1 MGDDLNKVSTAVE
14 SKMATRIV
22 QSATAR
28 SVMYVLLPVAIAL
41 YLFYPLL
48 SGTYVYGGTSEYELY
63 KSFLVNF
70 INTLKHFELPVWN
83 EYIGSGHAAICLG
96 HYPITQNTI
105 FYILFGV
112 DDFTYSF
119 TKCLNFI
126 ILLLTFIYACKFFR
140 FSYLIALLGA
150 LVYFSL
156 NLVIRFIIADTV
168 GNLLPLYPLLVF
180 FIIKIITAEN
190 TKDLLLFSLFYICWL
205 SGGHITYVFPHT
217 IMLSVIY
224 WITIFVFHGL
234 NGFTLRPLRKFIGIY
249 FVLFVLP
256 WLAVLYQ
263 YYFVYDVI
271 LHSNRVTADGLIV
284 SPFKSV
290 AWKELYVSLKS
301 SSYVWMALISL
312 LFYACLKV
320 YSRRNYPPKKWQ
332 TTPTAWKILT
342 GILFLSLLIL
352 IVFKI
357 QFVSESDFI
366 IDYIPIVNSQVFLT
380 ALLIYL
386 MSHLILARKDSRE
399 GIGLYDCL
407 VFIVYVSLLSYYIYS
422 PANIAGYDYDFFREL
437 SVPFQIIFTFVVL
450 YSSRNYQQNR
460 LVKIVVLS
468 AITVY
473 LIRSH
478 FTILLLRFTGIIWYS
493 VRDGSIFSLFFAI
506 LFMVGLKKIIEDIST
521 SFKNFSMGIQSQ
533 NRMITIAKYSILVMI
548 LILLVRDSYDKFYH
562 GISNRL
568 IYPNQIQLTETEK
581 EKLFYSRRQELTVLT
596 QDLLALNA
604 STKHFHRIFTVDVP
618 GWSILAGE
626 WQRYNIY
633 DAAIYDSSISNGI
646 KAFYDDII
654 LGKSHPTSKELK
666 DALQCGVFTRHV
678 YEGLNVKYG
687 EVTYSDL
694 FGLLLFPNDLK
705 YLKEGNV
712 EFFWDLMQV
721 KYLIIGPYLSEA
733 LEKFVHRKNYN
744 LVSYYPT
751 LNMKVYEIM
760 KQRSYSTFAILPVG
774 KEHNYK
780 ELIQQ
785 LKSRDINV
793 LQTQYSNLVFLD
805 KNSKDYRLLNTR
817 RDHATRYYEIEAPKE
832 AVLIEFENSDHNWEV
847 LVNNEQKPV
856 EKVFHNLK
864 GVKIGPGLN
873 QVEFI
878 YRLKYFKG
886 LFFVS
891 VLAILIYIILLGRSW
906 CHEKS
911 ITKKRQ

>member
-1 MGDDLNKVSTAVE
+1 
-14 SKMATRIV
+14 
-22 QSATAR
+22 
-28 SVMYVLLPVAIAL
+28 
-41 YLFYPLL
+41 
-48 SGTYVYGGTSEYELY
+48 
-63 KSFLVNF
+63 
-70 INTLKHFELPVWN
+70 
-83 EYIGSGHAAICLG
+83 
-96 HYPITQNTI
+96 
-105 FYILFGV
+105 
-112 DDFTYSF
+112 
-119 TKCLNFI
+119 
-126 ILLLTFIYACKFFR
+126 
-140 FSYLIALLGA
+140 
-150 LVYFSL
+150 
-156 NLVIRFIIADTV
+156 
-168 GNLLPLYPLLVF
+168 
-180 FIIKIITAEN
+180 
-190 TKDLLLFSLFYICWL
+190 
-205 SGGHITYVFPHT
+205 
-217 IMLSVIY
+217 
-224 WITIFVFHGL
+224 
-234 NGFTLRPLRKFIGIY
+234 
-249 FVLFVLP
+249 
-256 WLAVLYQ
+256 
-263 YYFVYDVI
+263 
-271 LHSNRVTADGLIV
+271 
-284 SPFKSV
+284 
-290 AWKELYVSLKS
+290 
-301 SSYVWMALISL
+301 
-312 LFYACLKV
+312 
-320 YSRRNYPPKKWQ
+320 
-332 TTPTAWKILT
+332 
-342 GILFLSLLIL
+342 
-352 IVFKI
+352 
-357 QFVSESDFI
+357 
-366 IDYIPIVNSQVFLT
+366 
-380 ALLIYL
+380 
-386 MSHLILARKDSRE
+386 
-399 GIGLYDCL
+399 
-407 VFIVYVSLLSYYIYS
+407 
-422 PANIAGYDYDFFREL
+422 
-437 SVPFQIIFTFVVL
+437 
-450 YSSRNYQQNR
+450 
-460 LVKIVVLS
+460 
-468 AITVY
+468 
-473 LIRSH
+473 
-478 FTILLLRFTGIIWYS
+478 
-493 VRDGSIFSLFFAI
+493 
-506 LFMVGLKKIIEDIST
+506 
-521 SFKNFSMGIQSQ
+521 
-533 NRMITIAKYSILVMI
+533 VMI

-596 QDLLALNA
+596 QDLLALHA
-604 STKHFHRIFTVDVP
+604 SKNHFHRIFTVDVP
-618 GWSILAGE
+618 GWFFLAGQ

-678 YEGLNVKYG
+678 HEGLNVKYG

-721 KYLIIGPYLSEA
+721 KYLIVGPYLSEA

-760 KQRSYSTFAILPVG
+760 KQKSYSTFAILPVD

-817 RDHATRYYEIEAPKE
+817 RDHATRYYEIEATKE

-906 CHEKS
+906 CHEES
-911 ITKKRQ
+911 MTKKDSEYLSM